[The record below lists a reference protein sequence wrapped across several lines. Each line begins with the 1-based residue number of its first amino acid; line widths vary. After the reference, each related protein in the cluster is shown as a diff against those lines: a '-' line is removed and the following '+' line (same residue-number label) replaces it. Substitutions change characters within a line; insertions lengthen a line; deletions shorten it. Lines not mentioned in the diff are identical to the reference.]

1 MNKFK
6 FSHTDQYGKHVDVS
20 FEAIYIE
27 DIFYQMKCFLQA
39 CDYNIDGDIDIVDH
53 HHENNL
59 MQNPERN
66 FSFDNIPNNNWPFG
80 DYDPVKNNTVP
91 KGFEHEHNWETKI
104 APQTWT
110 ETWGSTPIP
119 SLTTADLAAIK
130 PIDLSSITVTD
141 LTTGE
146 TCQLSGWS
154 QPNQYPTMAPLT
166 TEQLKAF
173 TMPMPGTAGGAT
185 YKWSDK
191 DAY

>member
-1 MNKFK
+1 MNKFT
-6 FSHTDQYGKHVDVS
+6 FSHTDQYGKEVDLS
-20 FEAIYIE
+20 FEATYIE

-53 HHENNL
+53 YQENNL

-66 FSFDNIPNNNWPFG
+66 FSFDNIPTNNWPWG
-80 DYDPVKNNTVP
+80 DYNPVKNDTIP

-110 ETWGSTPIP
+110 ETWGTTSIP
-119 SLTTADLAAIK
+119 SLTTADLTAIK
-130 PIDLSSITVTD
+130 PLDLSSMTVTD
-141 LTTGE
+141 LSTLATKTWSEWTTG
-146 TCQLSGWS
+146 Q
-154 QPNQYPTMAPLT
+154 QPSMAPLT
-166 TEQLKAF
+166 TEQIKAF
-173 TMPMPGTAGGAT
+173 TVPMPGTVGGAT

>member
-1 MNKFK
+1 MMSKFT
-6 FSHTDQYGKHVDVS
+6 FSYTDQYEKTVDVS
-20 FEAIYIE
+20 FEATYIE

-53 HHENNL
+53 YQENNL
-59 MQNPERN
+59 MQNPESN
-66 FSFDNIPNNNWPFG
+66 FSFDNIPNNSWPFG
-80 DYDPVKNNTVP
+80 DHSPVT
-91 KGFEHEHNWETKI
+91 KGFEHEHNWNSWETKI

-110 ETWGSTPIP
+110 ETWGSSPIP

-146 TCQLSGWS
+146 TKQMSSWS
-154 QPNQYPTMAPLT
+154 QPNHYPTMAPLT
-166 TEQLKAF
+166 TEQLKSF
-173 TMPMPGTAGGAT
+173 TVPMPGTAGSAT